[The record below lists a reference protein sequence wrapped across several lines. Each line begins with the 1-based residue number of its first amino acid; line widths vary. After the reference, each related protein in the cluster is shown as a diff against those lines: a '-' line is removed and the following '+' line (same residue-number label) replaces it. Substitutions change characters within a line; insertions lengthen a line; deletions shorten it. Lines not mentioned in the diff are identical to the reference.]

1 MVSSL
6 LPLWL
11 STQLEQHRIVED
23 PVQHTQQ
30 GVVFIELVPPCS
42 GHGVAGEDHVEA
54 SFLVVPAVHK
64 VEEQPGVLGIEDTVP
79 DFIDDQTGR
88 LDQVADHLSFIAEPP
103 GRREHVV
110 EL

>member
-1 MVSSL
+1 MA
-6 LPLWL
+6 L
-11 STQLEQHRIVED
+11 STQLEQHRIIED
-23 PVQHTQQ
+23 PVQRTQQ
-30 GVVFIELVPPCS
+30 GVIFIELVPPCS
-42 GHGVAGEDHVEA
+42 GHGVAGEDHVET

-64 VEEQPGVLGIEDTVP
+64 VEEQPGVLGVEHAVS

>member
-1 MVSSL
+1 MA
-6 LPLWL
+6 LP
-11 STQLEQHRIVED
+11 TQLEQHRIVED
-23 PVQHTQQ
+23 PVQRTQQ
-30 GVVFIELVPPCS
+30 GVVFIELVPPCSS

>member
-1 MVSSL
+1 MT
-6 LPLWL
+6 LPAE
-11 STQLEQHRIVED
+11 LEKQCIVED
-23 PVQHTQQ
+23 PVQRTQQ